1 MSTLQLRL
9 KNCIQTI
16 LELEPQIGADLSDR
30 YFVEEFMALRR
41 FLDSVEQMRLGED
54 DVERLESA
62 TAVWG
67 INLIIFCHMIWG
79 SEGLIAYRELKQKHA
94 AIEAEIASI
103 DAENRSLSRDI
114 RLLQTD
120 ERYVEKMIRQRLHY
134 VHENEVLYLF
144 GDSSENRESGAAT
157 HDGQN

>member
-1 MSTLQLRL
+1 MVAWRVIVL
-9 KNCIQTI
+9 
-16 LELEPQIGADLSDR
+16 
-30 YFVEEFMALRR
+30 V
-41 FLDSVEQMRLGED
+41 
-54 DVERLESA
+54 
-62 TAVWG
+62 AVWG

-79 SEGLIAYRELKQKHA
+79 SEGLIAYRELKQKYA
-94 AIEAEIASI
+94 AIEAEIAAI

-144 GDSSENRESGAAT
+144 GDSSENRERWTMMRDRAAASST
-157 HDGQN
+157 QKSRSDTPSRELWVIPAMPRVSATACRSRG

>member
-62 TAVWG
+62 TATFLESWGSPGVPGRNNDGSCNKMVAWRVIVLVAVWG

-103 DAENRSLSRDI
+103 DAENRSLLSLI
-114 RLLQTD
+114 H
-120 ERYVEKMIRQRLHY
+120 I
-134 VHENEVLYLF
+134 
-144 GDSSENRESGAAT
+144 SEPTRPY
-157 HDGQN
+157 

>member
-1 MSTLQLRL
+1 MVAWRVIVL
-9 KNCIQTI
+9 
-16 LELEPQIGADLSDR
+16 
-30 YFVEEFMALRR
+30 V
-41 FLDSVEQMRLGED
+41 
-54 DVERLESA
+54 
-62 TAVWG
+62 AVWG

-79 SEGLIAYRELKQKHA
+79 SEGLIAYRELKQKYA
-94 AIEAEIASI
+94 AIE
-103 DAENRSLSRDI
+103 AENRSLSRDI

>member
-1 MSTLQLRL
+1 MVAWRVIVL
-9 KNCIQTI
+9 
-16 LELEPQIGADLSDR
+16 
-30 YFVEEFMALRR
+30 V
-41 FLDSVEQMRLGED
+41 
-54 DVERLESA
+54 
-62 TAVWG
+62 AVWG

-79 SEGLIAYRELKQKHA
+79 SEGLIAY
-94 AIEAEIASI
+94 
-103 DAENRSLSRDI
+103 RDI

>member
-1 MSTLQLRL
+1 MVAWRVIVL
-9 KNCIQTI
+9 
-16 LELEPQIGADLSDR
+16 
-30 YFVEEFMALRR
+30 V
-41 FLDSVEQMRLGED
+41 
-54 DVERLESA
+54 
-62 TAVWG
+62 AVWG

-103 DAENRSLSRDI
+103 DAESRSLSRDI
-114 RLLQTD
+114 RLLQAD

>member
-1 MSTLQLRL
+1 MVAWRVIVL
-9 KNCIQTI
+9 
-16 LELEPQIGADLSDR
+16 
-30 YFVEEFMALRR
+30 V
-41 FLDSVEQMRLGED
+41 
-54 DVERLESA
+54 
-62 TAVWG
+62 AVWG

-120 ERYVEKMIRQRLHY
+120 PRRLY
-134 VHENEVLYLF
+134 DLGKQNFLF
-144 GDSSENRESGAAT
+144 AEML
-157 HDGQN
+157 